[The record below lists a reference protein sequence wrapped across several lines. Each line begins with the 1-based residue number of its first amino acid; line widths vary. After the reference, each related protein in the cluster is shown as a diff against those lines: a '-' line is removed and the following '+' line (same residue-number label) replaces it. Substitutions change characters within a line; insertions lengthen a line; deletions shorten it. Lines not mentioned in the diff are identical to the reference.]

1 MIMSIK
7 AGTMR
12 IPIHVPAAIVLSLA
26 FLSFPGAL
34 PAQNKGKDPPKHQDH
49 TDPWTRGSADE
60 NELIQKVRHSLLM
73 LPYYGIFDD
82 LGFKVDGG
90 TVTLSGEVTRPT
102 LKDDAGSAVK
112 HLAGVTDVIN
122 NIEVLPL
129 SPNDD
134 RLRIAASRTIYGDP
148 SLSMRYGN
156 QAAPPIHI
164 IVKNGNIR
172 LEGVVASEMDR
183 NVAGI
188 RAKGV
193 HGAFDVQNDL
203 RVEGK

>member
-1 MIMSIK
+1 M
-7 AGTMR
+7 
-12 IPIHVPAAIVLSLA
+12 
-26 FLSFPGAL
+26 

-49 TDPWTRGSADE
+49 MDPWTRGPVDE

-90 TVTLSGEVTRPT
+90 TVTLSGEVTRPM

-112 HLAGVTDVIN
+112 HVAGVTNVIN

-134 RLRIAASRTIYGDP
+134 RLRIAASRAIYGDP
-148 SLSMRYGN
+148 VLSMRYGN